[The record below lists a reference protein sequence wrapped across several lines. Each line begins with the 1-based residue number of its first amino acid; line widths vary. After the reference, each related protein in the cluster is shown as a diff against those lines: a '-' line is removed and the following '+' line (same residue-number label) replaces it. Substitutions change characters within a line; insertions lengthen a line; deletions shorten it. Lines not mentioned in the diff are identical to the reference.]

1 MSRVGRNHKHKRLHT
16 TRATK
21 WMSTKR
27 FVLIGTS
34 TCVLT
39 KGSAK
44 QAQKLKFVLRPA
56 RKAST
61 CFLLWP
67 KTTPPRPEN
76 RRTGEPENR
85 RTGEPENRRT
95 GEPENRR
102 TGEPENRRTGEPE
115 NRRTGEPENRR

>member
-1 MSRVGRNHKHKRLHT
+1 MSRVERKHKHKRLQLHT

-21 WMSTKR
+21 WMSIER

-44 QAQKLKFVLRPA
+44 QAHLLKFVLRPA
-56 RKAST
+56 ILGRKAST

-67 KTTPPRPEN
+67 KATPPRPEN

-85 RTGEPENRRT
+85 RTGEPEVERT
-95 GEPENRR
+95 
-102 TGEPENRRTGEPE
+102 TG
-115 NRRTGEPENRR
+115 